1 LEPDKKGQWWLYGDV
16 SSTSGNIEDVA
27 AVISKDVSETQKL
40 LQLAAAQ
47 RMNTDIRR
55 AIFCIIMSAED
66 YVDAFEKLLRLGLSG
81 KQACINFLMIDLFWC
96 IRHSITY

>member
-1 LEPDKKGQWWLYGDV
+1 MEPDKKGQWWLSGDV
-16 SSTSGNIEDVA
+16 SSISGNIEDVA
-27 AVISKDVSETQKL
+27 SVISKDVEETQKL
-40 LQLAAAQ
+40 VQLATAQ

-81 KQACINFLMIDLFWC
+81 KQACINA
-96 IRHSITY
+96 S